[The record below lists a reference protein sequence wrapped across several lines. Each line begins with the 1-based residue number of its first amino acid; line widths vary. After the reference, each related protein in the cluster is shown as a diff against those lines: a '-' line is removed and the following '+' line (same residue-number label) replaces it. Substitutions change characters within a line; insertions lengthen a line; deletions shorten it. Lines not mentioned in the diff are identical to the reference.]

1 MQKKVMV
8 VDDEKDVAKSI
19 ELNLKRFN
27 DDIYIMYAESGEK
40 CLEFLT
46 NNKIPDLI
54 ILDIMM
60 PGLNGWEV
68 FNTIKENKGWKHIP
82 IIFLTARRD
91 KTAANAGQFLA
102 DDYIEKP
109 YDIDDFRTRVEKI
122 LYTKK

>member
-1 MQKKVMV
+1 MHKKIMV

-27 DDIYIMYAESGEK
+27 EDIHIMYAESGEK

-68 FNTIKENKGWKHIP
+68 FNTIKENKSWNHIP

-109 YDIDDFRTRVEKI
+109 YDVDEFRKRVEKV
-122 LYTKK
+122 LYKKN